1 MAETVR
7 GRDAQTKWKRIST
20 ENTVPAAGRL
30 TERHALSKAQLLQL
44 LDPDDHRFEEL
55 HDSIDNLFRE
65 LRSSGV
71 GSDTKSAEVITKDE
85 EAQLWEK
92 GLLGTNSTKALF
104 RAVFF
109 LNGRNFCLR
118 GGDEHRRLKLSQI
131 KRYNAPDCYVYT
143 ENSSKNRSG
152 GMAQMRVAHK
162 VAPIYTTPEA
172 GALFPPL

>member
-1 MAETVR
+1 MY
-7 GRDAQTKWKRIST
+7 
-20 ENTVPAAGRL
+20 
-30 TERHALSKAQLLQL
+30 QLLAGL
-44 LDPDDHRFEEL
+44 LRDMRSRKPNCCNFLDPDDHRFEEL
-55 HDSIDNLFRE
+55 HNGIDNLFRE

-85 EAQLWEK
+85 EVQLWEK
-92 GLLGTNSTKALF
+92 GLLGTNSPKALF

-131 KRYNAPDCYVYT
+131 KRYSAPDRYVYT

-162 VAPIYTTPEA
+162 VAPIYATPEA
-172 GALFPPL
+172 GEWVYESGHSAFLQKCARNSQTL